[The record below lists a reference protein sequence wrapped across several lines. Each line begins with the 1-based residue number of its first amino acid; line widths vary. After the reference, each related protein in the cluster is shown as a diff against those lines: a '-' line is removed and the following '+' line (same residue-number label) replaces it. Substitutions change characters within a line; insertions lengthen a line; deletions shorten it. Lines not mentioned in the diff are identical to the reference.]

1 LILKILP
8 SSTLSLGSEMT
19 FEIENPS
26 QQDGYVV
33 IWDVSSVGKVTLL
46 FPNSRS
52 GNNHGFVKSGQSI
65 TVPNEN
71 DERDDFAFKTQEP
84 KGKGVF
90 LVVLANDES
99 TSQRLQE
106 VSIDS
111 INLKKSVQMR
121 NSEKGVEIE
130 GRNNNKNTAR
140 EVVKLVKQE
149 LATQGISENSM
160 FVKDYEITN

>member
-26 QQDGYVV
+26 QQDGYII
-33 IWDVSSVGKVTLL
+33 IWDVSSVGKVALL

-52 GNNHGFVKSGQSI
+52 GDNKGFVKSGQTI
-65 TVPNEN
+65 TIPNEN
-71 DERDDFAFKTQEP
+71 DENDDFVFRMREP

-99 TSQRLQE
+99 VAQQLQVISMDS
-106 VSIDS
+106 VS
-111 INLKKSVQMR
+111 LKKPITPKM
-121 NSEKGVEIE
+121 SEKGPVVE
-130 GRNNNKNTAR
+130 GRNNKNTAR
-140 EVVKLVKQE
+140 EVVKLVKQK
-149 LATQGISENSM
+149 LAAQGILENSM
-160 FVKDYEITN
+160 FIKDYEVTN